1 MTPTSVRPTF
11 PVSRA
16 PPTMG
21 TEYQRD
27 FTIAFSYLATE
38 HKLQYLPFLLEGVAL
53 KKELNQADGMHPNA
67 AGVDVIVAR
76 MLPVVEE
83 LVTKA
88 AAK

>member
-1 MTPTSVRPTF
+1 MACIRGLPRSTS
-11 PVSRA
+11 A
-16 PPTMG
+16 LL
-21 TEYQRD
+21 Y
-27 FTIAFSYLATE
+27 
-38 HKLQYLPFLLEGVAL
+38 PFFLDGVAADI
-53 KKELNQADGMHPNA
+53 KLNQADGMHPNA

>member
-1 MTPTSVRPTF
+1 
-11 PVSRA
+11 
-16 PPTMG
+16 
-21 TEYQRD
+21 
-27 FTIAFSYLATE
+27 
-38 HKLQYLPFLLEGVAL
+38 
-53 KKELNQADGMHPNA
+53 MHPNA